1 VDLVV
6 AHLMQVVAAVAQGHE
21 DLAELVIEFLLQ
33 EEEA

>member
-1 VDLVV
+1 MV
-6 AHLMQVVAAVAQGHE
+6 AATVAVAQDHE